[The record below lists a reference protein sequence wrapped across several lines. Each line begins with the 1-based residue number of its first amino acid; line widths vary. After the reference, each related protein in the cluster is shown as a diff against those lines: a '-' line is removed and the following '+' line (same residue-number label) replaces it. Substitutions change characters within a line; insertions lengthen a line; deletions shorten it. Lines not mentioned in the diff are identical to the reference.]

1 MHEVA
6 LALDFLASQSTEGLV
21 RLFWFTITLEI
32 PRYICGFIALGIAGA
47 AMQKRLARVGHTP
60 RAIRTTVSVMVVG
73 HNEAEALERC
83 LRSLHAQ
90 TLRPMDVIIVSDG
103 SVDGMPEVAARLVR
117 QGLAHHALAVD
128 LRGGK
133 SAGFNLA
140 LAVCRGQIVV
150 NVDCDCSYDRFAL
163 ENIVAPFNDPK
174 VGAVSGEIAPR
185 NGTMSLV
192 ARMQEIEYL
201 LSISVGRRVATILNQ
216 VSCVSGGFGAFRRA
230 AVLEVGGCDAGGGED
245 LDLTLRLRAAGWRI
259 TFAANAICY
268 TDVPAKLWG
277 LVRQRLRWER
287 DAIRLRCRKHRRML
301 LNPGHRS
308 GFAEAAN
315 QWDFLVFE
323 LAATLIFPGYLV
335 WLFSVYGEMALPI
348 LLAMQFGLLLLDTA
362 LLAIAAL
369 SVPRAVPLSLLL
381 YMPGFAI
388 YSGWVMR
395 PVRLLAFIQEW
406 FLFSS
411 RQDNYVPAKVRL
423 IRKW

>member
-1 MHEVA
+1 MSEVG
-6 LALDFLASQSTEGLV
+6 LALDFLTSQSAEGLV
-21 RLFWFTITLEI
+21 RLFWFTLSLEI
-32 PRYICGFIALGIAGA
+32 PRYICGFIALGLAGA
-47 AMQKRLARVGHTP
+47 SLDRRRASIGHIP
-60 RAIRTTVSVMVVG
+60 RALRTSVSVMVVG
-73 HNEAEALERC
+73 HNEADALERC
-83 LRSLHAQ
+83 LRSLHEQ
-90 TLRPMDVIIVSDG
+90 TLRPMDVVIVSDG
-103 SVDGMPEVAARLVR
+103 SVDGMAAVASRLVR

-140 LAVCRGQIVV
+140 LAACRGQIVV

-174 VGAVSGEIAPR
+174 VGAASGEIKPR
-185 NGTMSLV
+185 NGRTSLV

-216 VSCVSGGFGAFRRA
+216 VSCVSGGFGAFRRT
-230 AVLEVGGCDAGGGED
+230 AVVQVGGCDAGGGED
-245 LDLTLRLRAAGWRI
+245 LDLTLRLRGAGWRI
-259 TFAANAICY
+259 AFAADAICY
-268 TDVPAKLWG
+268 TDVPAKLWA
-277 LVRQRLRWER
+277 LIRQRLRWER

-301 LNPGHRS
+301 TNPGHRS

-315 QWDFLVFE
+315 QWDFLIFE
-323 LAATLIFPGYLV
+323 LTATLVFPCYLV
-335 WLFSVYGEMALPI
+335 WLFTVYGGLALPI

-362 LLAIAAL
+362 VLAVA
-369 SVPRAVPLSLLL
+369 SFCVPRGVPLGLLP
-381 YMPGFAI
+381 YMPGYAI

-395 PVRLLAFIQEW
+395 PVRLLAFLQEW
-406 FLFSS
+406 FLFGS